1 MAMTIHI
8 SEPPPSSNRSNPA
21 LPHDERDLYTLPR
34 AAQKLS
40 LSRRTLERLI
50 ARGAFPSPVKI
61 GRSSRVM
68 REDISNYL
76 EQLRRIRG
84 DKLGTS

>member
-1 MAMTIHI
+1 MSIPE
-8 SEPPPSSNRSNPA
+8 SPPSTPA
-21 LPHDERDLYTLPR
+21 PSIPDERDLFTLPG
-34 AAQKLS
+34 AARKLS

-50 ARGAFPSPVKI
+50 SRGDFPPPVKI

-68 REDISNYL
+68 RGDIAHYL
-76 EQLRRIRG
+76 EQLRRVRG

>member
-1 MAMTIHI
+1 MTIAA
-8 SEPPPSSNRSNPA
+8 SQCPSLASPPSP
-21 LPHDERDLYTLPR
+21 LPQPDDRDLFSMSG
-34 AAQKLS
+34 AARKLS

-50 ARGAFPSPVKI
+50 SRGDFPAPVKI

-76 EQLRRIRG
+76 EQLRRTRG

>member
-1 MAMTIHI
+1 MPAATQLLM
-8 SEPPPSSNRSNPA
+8 PDLPSSTYDRSR
-21 LPHDERDLYTLPR
+21 LLLTLPQ
-34 AAQKLS
+34 AAHDLS
-40 LSRRTLERLI
+40 VSRRTLERLI
-50 ARGAFPSPVKI
+50 SAGIFPSPLKI

-76 EQLRRIRG
+76 EQLRRQRG